1 MTEPRIAPAAKRLA
15 ARLRDLRRCAG
26 ITGVALAERCG
37 WTQSKVSKI
46 ETGRTVPQLADV
58 EAWCQ
63 VTGAP
68 DEARESLVDLSE
80 QVLTTVAAWRKE
92 VSPGLRRKQ
101 ERIGRMED
109 ATTLI
114 RVFQPA
120 LVPGLLQVAAYTE
133 RVFRMGTVAA
143 AEDVPGAVKTRMDR
157 QQILFDRSRRF
168 EFVLGEAAIRWR
180 PGPPELL
187 IGQLDRLAS
196 LLDLPNIEIGIIPW
210 AAEATEVQQHGFVV
224 FGDHDVGEET
234 FVVVETVAGELTER
248 DTDKVGLYLAEFDRL
263 RQGAL
268 VGADARNLLRSVIS
282 ELARLQS

>member
-1 MTEPRIAPAAKRLA
+1 MTEPRIAPAATRLA
-15 ARLRDLRRCAG
+15 ARLRDLRRSAG
-26 ITGVALAERCG
+26 ITGVQLAERCG

-63 VTGAP
+63 VTAAP
-68 DEARESLVDLSE
+68 NEVRESLLDLCE
-80 QVLTTVAAWRKE
+80 QVFTTVAAWRKE
-92 VSPGLRRKQ
+92 VSSGLRRKQ
-101 ERIGRMED
+101 ERIGRLED

-120 LVPGLLQVAAYTE
+120 LVPGLLQVAAYAE
-133 RVFRMGTVAA
+133 RVFRMGAIAA
-143 AEDVPGAVKTRMDR
+143 VEDVPGAVKARMER

-180 PGPPELL
+180 PGPPTLL

-210 AAEATEVQQHGFVV
+210 TAEAIEVQQHGFVI
-224 FGDHDVGEET
+224 FGDRDAGEEA

-248 DTDKVGLYLAEFDRL
+248 EEDKVGLYLAEFDRL

-268 VGADARNLLRSVIS
+268 FGAEARKLLSSVIT
-282 ELARLQS
+282 ELTLL

>member
-1 MTEPRIAPAAKRLA
+1 MTEPRATPAARHLA
-15 ARLRDLRRCAG
+15 AWLRDLRRSAG
-26 ITGVALAERCG
+26 ITGVQLAERCG

-46 ETGRTVPQLADV
+46 ETGRTAPQLADV
-58 EAWCQ
+58 EMWCA
-63 VTGAP
+63 VTAAP
-68 DEARESLVDLSE
+68 DEVRESLLELSE

-92 VSPGLRRKQ
+92 VSSGLRRKQ
-101 ERIGRMED
+101 EHIGRLEE

-133 RVFRMGTVAA
+133 RVFRMGTIAA
-143 AEDVPGAVKTRMDR
+143 SEDVPGAVKVRMDR

-180 PGPPELL
+180 PGPPDLL

-196 LLDLPNIEIGIIPW
+196 LLDLPHIEIGIIPW
-210 AAEATEVQQHGFVV
+210 AAEATEVQQHGFVI
-224 FGDHDVGEET
+224 FGDRDAGEDA

-248 DTDKVGLYLAEFDRL
+248 DTDKVGLYLAEFERL

-268 VGADARNLLRSVIS
+268 FGAEARRLLRSVIS
-282 ELARLQS
+282 DLTQL